1 MTVGV
6 GDFSSR
12 TLLYM
17 NVLHEHWALVL
28 DAALMNLR
36 LGDLKVLHSCS
47 VHCVLCEVHCALD
60 HMILQGPRC
69 FSLCFYGLMT
79 IYRPCISLSSGDKCY
94 YGAVAIEV

>member
-6 GDFSSR
+6 GDLSSR
-12 TLLYM
+12 PLLYM

-28 DAALMNLR
+28 VGALMNLR
-36 LGDLKVLHSCS
+36 LGDLKVLHSCT
-47 VHCVLCEVHCALD
+47 V
-60 HMILQGPRC
+60 PRF

-79 IYRPCISLSSGDKCY
+79 IYRPCISLSSGYKCY